1 MSRDL
6 KQMTQKTWKI
16 TKRAGENKDNNQVCL
31 YVFQFGKNNL
41 SATNTV
47 VLRDCVCQDWY

>member
-16 TKRAGENKDNNQVCL
+16 TKWAGENKDNNQVCL